1 MFYTTEEIFSFSGG
15 MVMLGD
21 ILVWTKVQSAVTHF
35 VSFDYNKDDEWS
47 PTSGEDGSDQH
58 LPLLL
63 YSASAYINHPKVHV
77 TTNATVNTVARWLE
91 GKGD

>member
-35 VSFDYNKDDEWS
+35 VSFDYNKDDE
-47 PTSGEDGSDQH
+47 
-58 LPLLL
+58 
-63 YSASAYINHPKVHV
+63 
-77 TTNATVNTVARWLE
+77 
-91 GKGD
+91 